1 MGNVV
6 KLKSKKTIVMAALLA
21 VAIVA
26 IGLFGF
32 SCVTGLTSIGW
43 SGGVTSNST
52 LYVGSAEGRLVAI
65 NMADQSRQWA
75 EKLNPVAQTG
85 LFGCSGIGG
94 GCGAATPRVSIYGTP
109 VVSGDL
115 VYIAGYNG
123 KIYAYNTS
131 NLATRWVYP
140 REGYLQPLVGGLVLA
155 QNKLFIG
162 GSDGWIYSFDA
173 ATGDLLNS
181 YQTGDKIWGTPAAD
195 DNTLYIGSF
204 DKNLYALDIDNF
216 TLKWKFTT
224 EGSIIAKPLL
234 HNGTVYF
241 GSLDRNFYA
250 VNAADGTLKWKFPA
264 KKWFW
269 AGPVIIGDTIYAG
282 CLDGFVYA
290 LKADTGL
297 EVKEFEL
304 KSPVASSPVIVDNFI
319 VFASYKGAIYKIDSD
334 SQEMTLVT
342 AIKAIIN
349 GPLTVYEGIIYIN
362 TPSILLECIN
372 LSSGAVL
379 TPISLQS

>member
-1 MGNVV
+1 M
-6 KLKSKKTIVMAALLA
+6 KLKSKKTIILAALLA
-21 VAIVA
+21 VAILA

-32 SCVTGLTSIGW
+32 SCVSGLTAVGW

-52 LYVGSAEGRLVAI
+52 LYVGSAEGRLTAI
-65 NMADQSRQWA
+65 NLADQSRQWA
-75 EKLNPVAQTG
+75 ETLKPIAQTG
-85 LFGCSGIGG
+85 LFGCSAATAGCGG
-94 GCGAATPRVSIYGTP
+94 GTPRVAIYGTP

-162 GSDGWIYSFDA
+162 CSDGWIYSFDA

-195 DNTLYIGSF
+195 ENNIYIGSF
-204 DKNLYALDIDNF
+204 DKNLYALDINSL
-216 TLKWKFTT
+216 TVKWQFATG
-224 EGSIIAKPLL
+224 GSIISQPLL

-250 VNAADGTLKWKFPA
+250 VNAADGTLKWKFTA

-290 LKADTGL
+290 LKADTGA

-319 VFASYKGAIYKIDSD
+319 VFASYNGAIYKIDSD

-342 AIKAIIN
+342 AIKAVIN